1 MPCPSPST
9 PSAPTARRGV
19 RRWARAGT
27 AAQALAVGVGL
38 LLAAFGT
45 RAQTPFDES
54 EIDPNSPEV
63 PREIRGLEVTNKLG
77 DHIPLD
83 LTFTQVDG
91 TTTTLAPFFNQPT
104 PDGNARKPVVM
115 MMVYL
120 RCPILCPM
128 VLEKFTATL
137 NQLDF
142 TAGTEY
148 DALVITFDPRDTT
161 GDIVRARAEQLLS
174 YRQPTTD
181 SIRAGWNLLS
191 CHQNPR
197 NARILADALGF
208 PYRYLKDTGEFAHGA
223 AVFVL
228 TPEGKLSRYL
238 LGLDYPARDVRMAIL
253 EASQGRVGTLL
264 DRFTLWCY
272 HFDASRG
279 VYTLAAMRVMQ
290 VGASLAAVALAV
302 VLILLFRHERRR
314 RRRREGG
321 ADAAPAAHVSPAP
334 PLAAQT

>member
-1 MPCPSPST
+1 M
-9 PSAPTARRGV
+9 
-19 RRWARAGT
+19 
-27 AAQALAVGVGL
+27 LGL
-38 LLAAFGT
+38 LVALPTLA
-45 RAQTPFDES
+45 RQSFDES
-54 EIDPNSPEV
+54 EIDPNSTEV

-77 DHIPLD
+77 EHVPLD

-91 TTTTLAPFFNQPT
+91 STTTLAPFFNQPT
-104 PDGNARKPVVM
+104 PDGKTRKPVVL

-128 VLEKFTATL
+128 VLEKFTRTL
-137 NQLDF
+137 NELDF

-148 DALVITFDPRDTT
+148 DALVISFDPRDTA

-181 SIRAGWNLLS
+181 SIRAGWNFLA
-191 CHQNPR
+191 CHQAPR
-197 NARILADALGF
+197 NARLLADALGY
-208 PYRYLKDTGEFAHGA
+208 PYRYIKDTGEFAHGA

-228 TPEGKLSRYL
+228 TPEGKVSRYL

-253 EASQGRVGTLL
+253 EASQGKVGTLL

-272 HFDASRG
+272 HFDPSRG

-290 VGASLAAVALAV
+290 VGASLGAVLLAAVLFF
-302 VLILLFRHERRR
+302 LFRQDRRR
-314 RRRREGG
+314 RARRVP
-321 ADAAPAAHVSPAP
+321 AAPALVSTS
-334 PLAAQT
+334 LSTQG